1 MFFLSL
7 QRNIKGE
14 THRNNCFIDMTK
26 DTYLELGKTA
36 EGRAKAHDLMVDEIR
51 EKMDD
56 LALSVAPTK
65 QAKVKALF
73 DKAFEVVKGF
83 GNSLL
88 FEYFASSLLK
98 PSEFVK
104 NVNSVNRGGFVNL

>member
-1 MFFLSL
+1 
-7 QRNIKGE
+7 
-14 THRNNCFIDMTK
+14 MTK

-73 DKAFEVVKGF
+73 DKALRLSRDLVTLSCSSTSLVVC
-83 GNSLL
+83 
-88 FEYFASSLLK
+88 
-98 PSEFVK
+98 
-104 NVNSVNRGGFVNL
+104 